1 MSRREAGVA
10 GEAGKQLFLVFT
22 NAVAGRDDEYNAWYD
37 EVHLADVCRVPGV
50 VDAQRYELVPTG
62 GDSAPPPKHRYL
74 AVYELDR
81 DGSEVLAELV
91 ARAGGPEMRLSEALD
106 LTTIGMTVWRPR
118 G

>member
-1 MSRREAGVA
+1 VA
-10 GEAGKQLFLVFT
+10 GEDGNQLFLVFS
-22 NAVAGRDDEYNAWYD
+22 NPVAGRDDEYNAWYD
-37 EVHLADVCRVPGV
+37 EVHLADVRRIPGV

-62 GDSAPPPKHRYL
+62 GDSAQPPAHRYL

-81 DGSEVLAELV
+81 DGSEVLGELMT
-91 ARAGGPEMRLSEALD
+91 RAGGPELRMSDALD

>member
-1 MSRREAGVA
+1 
-10 GEAGKQLFLVFT
+10 
-22 NAVAGRDDEYNAWYD
+22 
-37 EVHLADVCRVPGV
+37 
-50 VDAQRYELVPTG
+50 
-62 GDSAPPPKHRYL
+62 
-74 AVYELDR
+74 VYELDR